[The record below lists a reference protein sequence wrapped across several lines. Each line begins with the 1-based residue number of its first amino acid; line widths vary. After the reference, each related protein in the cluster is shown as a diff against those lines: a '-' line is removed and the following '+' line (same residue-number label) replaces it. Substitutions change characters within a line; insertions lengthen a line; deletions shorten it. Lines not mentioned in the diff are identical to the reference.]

1 MMLRSNELFGVRDTV
16 EIAIER
22 IKAHAPAEGVTVA
35 FSGGKDSCVILD
47 LVKRS
52 GVPYRAVYSV
62 TQVDPPEL
70 LRFMREHHPEVEWRR
85 PKRRMVEAVRSHGLP
100 TRWRRWC
107 CQEYKHGQT
116 EPGMYVIGVRWAESA
131 RRKGA
136 WDVVQQNTRGKPK
149 LVKGDEGDYRLVQ
162 SCMNDG
168 TTNLCPIIDWSDE
181 EVWEYI
187 RERNLPYCSLYDE
200 GFTRLGCVCCPLTP
214 EKMRRE
220 AERWPK
226 VAAIWR
232 KGAEA
237 RWQYITERDGMSELY
252 PSVDALW
259 NWWLDGQ
266 PGDPKKGSGWLFEDD
281 DAGE

>member
-1 MMLRSNELFGVRDTV
+1 MLRTNELFGCRDKV
-16 EIAIER
+16 QIAIER

-70 LRFMREHHPEVEWRR
+70 LRFMREHHAGVEWRR
-85 PKRRMVEAVRSHGLP
+85 PKRSMIEAVRAPGLP

-107 CQEYKHGQT
+107 CQEYKHAIND
-116 EPGMYVIGVRWAESA
+116 PGVYIVGVRWAESA
-131 RRKGA
+131 RRKGQ
-136 WDVVQQNTRGKPK
+136 W
-149 LVKGDEGDYRLVQ
+149 RLVQ

-168 TTNLCPIIDWSDE
+168 TTKLCPIIDWSDD

-187 RERNLPYCSLYDE
+187 RERNLQYCSLYDE
-200 GFTRLGCVCCPLTP
+200 GFKRLGCVCCPLTP
-214 EKMRRE
+214 DKMRAD

-232 KGAEA
+232 KGAEK
-237 RWQYITERDGMSELY
+237 RWQYITERDGASDRY
-252 PSVDALW
+252 PTVDALW

-266 PGDPKKGSGWLFEDD
+266 RGDPKKGSGWLFEDD
-281 DAGE
+281 DAEGKR